1 MNKYLSRS
9 CSLSWRIF
17 HFQCSSQ
24 IFSLFDFYILW
35 KSLVFKNGWRDR
47 EGDTNLFFSELFIY
61 LSKFL
66 FSYIKGAFRI
76 FWSIGIETVKRVLRE
91 QKGQL
96 RNNFFSFSNFLK
108 LKKKGINLIK
118 CFRWIINI
126 YGASSFF
133 VKILPR
139 ITELNDA
146 VTTGILFG
154 MYVLH

>member
-1 MNKYLSRS
+1 MIFTYFEKVLYLKTGGV
-9 CSLSWRIF
+9 IEKEI
-17 HFQCSSQ
+17 Q
-24 IFSLFDFYILW
+24 IF
-35 KSLVFKNGWRDR
+35 
-47 EGDTNLFFSELFIY
+47 FFSELFIY

-76 FWSIGIETVKRVLRE
+76 FWSIGIEIVKRVLRE

-126 YGASSFF
+126 YGASYFF

-139 ITELNDA
+139 ITDLNDA

>member
-1 MNKYLSRS
+1 MIFTYFEKVLYLKTGGV
-9 CSLSWRIF
+9 IEKEI
-17 HFQCSSQ
+17 Q
-24 IFSLFDFYILW
+24 IF
-35 KSLVFKNGWRDR
+35 
-47 EGDTNLFFSELFIY
+47 FFSELFIY

-126 YGASSFF
+126 YGASYFF

-139 ITELNDA
+139 ITDLNDA